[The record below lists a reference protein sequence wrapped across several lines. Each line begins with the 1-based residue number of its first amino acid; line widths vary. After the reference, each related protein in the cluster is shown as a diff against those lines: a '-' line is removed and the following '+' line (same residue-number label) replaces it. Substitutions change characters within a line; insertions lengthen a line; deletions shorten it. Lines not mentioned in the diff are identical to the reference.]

1 MFLQGLF
8 QRCLW
13 NLAPP
18 VFTSL
23 VSHLYFVLQRASD
36 GIKTQ
41 EMLHN
46 LFAELVL
53 SYGQLTLSLF
63 ALLCSQFLFD
73 VCSSTCVFKVIYSE
87 EKTFISP

>member
-53 SYGQLTLSLF
+53 SYGQLTLSLYLLF
-63 ALLCSQFLFD
+63 FVLSFFLMSALPP
-73 VCSSTCVFKVIYSE
+73 VCSR
-87 EKTFISP
+87 

>member
-36 GIKTQ
+36 DIKTQ

-53 SYGQLTLSLF
+53 SFGQLTLSLYLLF
-63 ALLCSQFLFD
+63 VLSFILISALPP
-73 VCSSTCVFKVIYSE
+73 VCSR
-87 EKTFISP
+87 

>member
-36 GIKTQ
+36 DIKTQ

-53 SYGQLTLSLF
+53 SYGQLTLSLYLLF
-63 ALLCSQFLFD
+63 FVLSFFLMSALPP
-73 VCSSTCVFKVIYSE
+73 VCSR
-87 EKTFISP
+87 